1 MQKFQ
6 LNREISVFDQTYDVV
21 VAGGGPAGAISAII
35 AGRKGAKVL
44 LIEAMGC
51 LGGMGTSGLVTAF
64 DPMADG
70 KRRLVRGLM
79 GEIIDTMYTR
89 GFLQPD
95 IDPDTFNKNYHEWT
109 PYSAEGFKII
119 LDELTTEAN
128 VDIKYFTKVIDVDM
142 DTETHTLKG
151 VIIHN
156 IEGYAYIPGKMFIDA
171 TGDAVL
177 AKLCGVI
184 CREPGIDTE
193 KPMPSTLCALLGGID
208 WKRAEEHGV
217 DLVAYNKP
225 GYQHAQVQK
234 ALEDGFFTQYDKHFP
249 GAGKTGRS
257 LACMNAGHVFG
268 LNSLKCKDLTDGM
281 IKGRQIVQEYV
292 AFYKEYVT
300 GFENVELVTTGSLMG
315 VRESRR
321 IVGEYELNVRDY
333 LARKQFPD
341 QIGVFNKFIDIHP
354 YDCTEEEINRFNDEA
369 FASGRLPE
377 GTYFGI
383 PYGIIVPKG
392 FKNLW
397 VPGRAASADIQ
408 VQGSIRVMPA
418 CAMMGQAAGSA
429 AVQCLQHGQSADNL
443 NTRVLIETLRKDNAF
458 LPQEELSD
466 NMTRA
471 GSS

>member
-1 MQKFQ
+1 MKSFN
-6 LNREISVFDQTYDVV
+6 LKRDIPVIDKDYDIII
-21 VAGGGPAGAISAII
+21 AGGGPAGAASAII

-70 KRRLVRGLM
+70 EKRLVQGLM
-79 GEIIDTMYTR
+79 GEIVDTMYKR

-95 IDPDTFNKNYHEWT
+95 INPDTYSKNYHEWT

-119 LDELTTEAN
+119 LDELTADAK
-128 VDIKYFTKVIDVDM
+128 VDIMFYTRVIDADVN
-142 DTETHTLKG
+142 TETKTVKG
-151 VIIHN
+151 IVAHN
-156 IEGYAYIPGKMFIDA
+156 VEGYLYIPGKMFIDA

-177 AKLCGVI
+177 ADLCGVI
-184 CREPGIDTE
+184 SRKPGVDSE
-193 KPMPSTLCALLGGID
+193 KPMPSTLCALLGGVD
-208 WKRAEEHGV
+208 WERAKEHGV
-217 DLVAYNKP
+217 ELVGYNKP
-225 GYQHAQVQK
+225 GYQHEQLKK
-234 ALEDGFFTQYDKHFP
+234 ALAVNFFTQPDQHLP
-249 GAGKTGRS
+249 GVGQTGRT

-281 IKGRQIVQEYV
+281 ILGRKIVQEYV
-292 AFYKEYVT
+292 AFYRKYVP
-300 GFENVELVTTGSLMG
+300 GFENIELVTTGSLMG

-321 IVGEYELNVRDY
+321 ILGEYELNVSDY

-354 YDCTEEEINRFNDEA
+354 YDCTKEEISRFNDEA
-369 FASGRLPE
+369 FASGRLPI

-392 FKNLW
+392 FKNFW
-397 VPGRAASADIQ
+397 VPGRAASSDIK

-429 AVQCLQHGQSADNL
+429 AVQCLKTSQTADNL
-443 NTRVLIETLRKDNAF
+443 DTKALIKTLREDKAF
-458 LPQEELSD
+458 LPQSELSET
-466 NMTRA
+466 MTR
-471 GSS
+471 S